1 MNLSCMMM
9 NEFVHDFYCF
19 YFNGMRTGIEEGI
32 GVGIFFNFLKNAL
45 VSVGITNR
53 D

>member
-19 YFNGMRTGIEEGI
+19 YLNGMSTGTEEGT
-32 GVGIFFNFLKNAL
+32 GVVFFNFLKNTL